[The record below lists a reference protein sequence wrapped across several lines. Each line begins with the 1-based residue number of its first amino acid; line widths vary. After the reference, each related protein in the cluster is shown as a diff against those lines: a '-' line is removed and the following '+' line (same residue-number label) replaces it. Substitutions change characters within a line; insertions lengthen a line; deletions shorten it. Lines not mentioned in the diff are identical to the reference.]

1 MKVDSTAKRVGDWVV
16 VVLCLF
22 VMALCLLPMLN
33 ILARSLSGQLA
44 LIQGNIAFVPVDFTI
59 ENYRFVFGDPAF
71 VRSLAWTAILTAIVT
86 VFSLSLT
93 ILAAFPLIYAIKGKK
108 ILNALIIFTMYFN
121 AGIIPNY
128 ILMRD
133 LGLLDNPLVLI
144 LPGAFSVFNMILLR
158 SFFYNIPESLKESA
172 EMDGANPFVVLMRI
186 YLPLSLPV
194 LATLSLFYAVGRWN
208 GFTDALMFLT
218 SASAEFHPIQLYL
231 YNLIQRFTAIDVAA
245 QEGIAATLPVQGEGM
260 TAAAIMFA
268 TVPILLVYPWL
279 QRYFIKGVTLGA
291 VKG

>member
-1 MKVDSTAKRVGDWVV
+1 MMVNSTAKKVGDWVV
-16 VVLCLF
+16 VILCIF

-33 ILARSLSGQLA
+33 ILARSLSGRLA
-44 LIQGNIAFVPVDFTI
+44 LIQNLVTFTPVDFTL
-59 ENYRFVFGDPAF
+59 ENYMFVFGDPAF
-71 VRSLAWTAILTAIVT
+71 TRSLAWTAMLTAIVT
-86 VFSLSLT
+86 VFQLT
-93 ILAAFPLIYAIKGKK
+93 LTVLAAFPLIYNLKGKK
-108 ILNALIIFTMYFN
+108 FLNVFIIFTMYFN

-144 LPGAFSVFNMILLR
+144 LPGAFSVFNMIILR
-158 SFFYNIPESLKESA
+158 SFFHNVPESLRESA
-172 EMDGANPFVVLMRI
+172 EIDGANPFVVLVKI

-194 LATLSLFYAVGRWN
+194 IATLSLFYAVGRWN
-208 GFTDALMFLT
+208 GFTDALMFLP
-218 SASAEFHPIQLYL
+218 SAREFHPIQLML
-231 YNLIQRFTAIDVAA
+231 FNIINNLTAIDVAA
-245 QEGIAATLPVQGEGM
+245 QEGLAAGIAPPGEGM

-279 QRYFIKGVTLGA
+279 QRYFIAGVTLGA